1 MGNKNEEAAVVLI
14 TGCSTGFGRE
24 LAKAAL
30 SANLRVIAT
39 ARRPET
45 LDSLKDQ
52 GAKTLKLDV
61 TAPSDE
67 LKQFAAEA
75 LSLFG
80 QVDYLIN
87 NAGFLQGGAIEEN
100 THEENLAQFNTNFF
114 GVINVTNAF
123 LPHMRQ
129 RKRGT
134 IVNVSSQGQWLCL
147 AGAGIYCASKA
158 AVDAVSATWASEL
171 KGFEIRCVSIQLGA
185 FRTSVAESGSLK
197 VAKARIDDSGYDG
210 AHDWVVG
217 FNQRAGKEQGD
228 PALAAA
234 KIIALISD
242 PARTTL
248 PVRLAL
254 GDDAYEYGKAFHEK
268 ELEELEKWKEVTTG
282 TDVVGN

>member
-1 MGNKNEEAAVVLI
+1 MSNKNEEAAVVLI

-24 LAKAAL
+24 LAKGKL
-30 SANLRVIAT
+30 SYLTTILAANLRVIAT
-39 ARRPET
+39 ARRPES
-45 LDSLKDQ
+45 LDSLKDL
-52 GAKTLKLDV
+52 GAKTPKLDV
-61 TAPSDE
+61 TAPPDE

-100 THEENLAQFNTNFF
+100 THEDFF
-114 GVINVTNAF
+114 GVAGYD
-123 LPHMRQ
+123 R
-129 RKRGT
+129 
-134 IVNVSSQGQWLCL
+134 QGQWLCL

-158 AVDAVSATWASEL
+158 AVDALSATRASEL
-171 KGFEIRCVSIQLGA
+171 KGFGIRSVSIQLGT
-185 FRTSVAESGSLK
+185 FRTSVAESGNLK

-217 FNQRAGKEQGD
+217 FNKRAGKEQGD

-254 GDDAYEYGKAFHEK
+254 GDDAYRYGKAIHEK

-282 TDVVGN
+282 TDVVEN